1 MAIDPQQQH
10 NLHFVD
16 PFLFYEVEWSV
27 KDNTRR
33 VPEIYLTAR
42 QTNLIQQRASR
53 LMVETAVSLDIT
65 RYGRF
70 ETLSWRSNPINDGA
84 FQTLC
89 VIGSCTRHSFLY
101 L

>member
-42 QTNLIQQRASR
+42 QTNLIQQGIAARQLSHGGNR
-53 LMVETAVSLDIT
+53 
-65 RYGRF
+65 G
-70 ETLSWRSNPINDGA
+70 LSWHYEIWEVWDFVLA
-84 FQTLC
+84 E
-89 VIGSCTRHSFLY
+89 
-101 L
+101 